1 MQTYFARVNVVA
13 VAVDVGVVLEEDIK
27 GRSGGLR
34 DGLAVI
40 TSDDD
45 VGDLAVLTD
54 DPKAQLLQPQLSE
67 TKLSAPPLRNCSP
80 RQGTNW
86 CSQR

>member
-13 VAVDVGVVLEEDIK
+13 VAVDVGVVLEEDVK
-27 GRSGGLR
+27 GRPGSLGN
-34 DGLAVI
+34 GLAVI
-40 TSDDD
+40 TSDDY
-45 VGDLAVLTD
+45 VGDLAVLAD
-54 DPKAQLLQPQLSE
+54 DPKAQLLQPQLLE
-67 TKLSAPPLRNCSP
+67 TEWNAPPRDCSP

>member
-1 MQTYFARVNVVA
+1 MNVVA
-13 VAVDVGVVLEEDIK
+13 VAVDVGIVLEEDVK
-27 GRSGGLR
+27 GRPRSLR

-45 VGDLAVLTD
+45 MGDLAVLAY

-67 TKLSAPPLRNCSP
+67 TKLSAPPRDY
-80 RQGTNW
+80 
-86 CSQR
+86 

>member
-1 MQTYFARVNVVA
+1 MNVVA
-13 VAVDVGVVLEEDIK
+13 VTVDVGVVLEEDIK

-45 VGDLAVLTD
+45 MGDFAVLAD
-54 DPKAQLLQPQLSE
+54 DSKAQLLQPQLSE
-67 TKLSAPPLRNCSP
+67 TESNAPPRDCLP
-80 RQGTNW
+80 RQGTGW
-86 CSQR
+86 CSRR

>member
-1 MQTYFARVNVVA
+1 MNVIA
-13 VAVDVGVVLEEDIK
+13 VAVDVGVVLEEDVK
-27 GRSGGLR
+27 GRPSSLR
-34 DGLAVI
+34 NGLAVI

-45 VGDLAVLTD
+45 MGDLAVLAY

-67 TKLSAPPLRNCSP
+67 TELNAPPRDCSP